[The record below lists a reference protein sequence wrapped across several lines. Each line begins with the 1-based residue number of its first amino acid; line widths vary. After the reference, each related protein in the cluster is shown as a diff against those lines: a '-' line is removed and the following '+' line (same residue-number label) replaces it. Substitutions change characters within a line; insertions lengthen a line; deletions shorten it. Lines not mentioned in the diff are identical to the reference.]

1 MTYLQAAYKITST
14 GIWMPYWHK
23 SLNIAT
29 RQLPPVGGN
38 SSALAAIPDLDKAM
52 NGTFSML
59 MVNHIPYHI
68 WAGHTCRLKTKKTNA
83 LEFTCSGKIIYTQMK
98 LQYYIQH
105 DETCF

>member
-1 MTYLQAAYKITST
+1 MRLQKVTMQYPPSPSNQNISLPFFLTPRKMTYLQPGYKITST
-14 GIWMPYWHK
+14 GIWMQYQHK

-68 WAGHTCRLKTKKTNA
+68 WAGHT
-83 LEFTCSGKIIYTQMK
+83 YQ
-98 LQYYIQH
+98 
-105 DETCF
+105 